1 MISIIIIIDK
11 ASMNLRREC
20 VVQDLEGVGERWK
33 GRYNQNPLYWGMQT
47 SSRNFFY
54 LKYALE
60 FEESVINWDYHST
73 PQKIEEHEHNG

>member
-33 GRYNQNPLYWGMQT
+33 GRYNQNPLY
-47 SSRNFFY
+47 
-54 LKYALE
+54 
-60 FEESVINWDYHST
+60 
-73 PQKIEEHEHNG
+73 